1 MARWLVKALALSP
14 AVVTSTFLTTLV
26 GAAMPPLAGSVLFFG
41 GLLAGLLL
49 LVGVGEQAAAR
60 VLLWSRPEMR
70 SWRCWPAR

>member
-49 LVGVGEQAAAR
+49 LVGACCCGPG
-60 VLLWSRPEMR
+60 RPEMR